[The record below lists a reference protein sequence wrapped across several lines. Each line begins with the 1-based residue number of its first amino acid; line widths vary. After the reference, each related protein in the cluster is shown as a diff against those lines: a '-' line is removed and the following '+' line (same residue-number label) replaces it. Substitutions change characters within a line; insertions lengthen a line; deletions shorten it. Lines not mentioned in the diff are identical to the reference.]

1 MDKYTYVATCR
12 IAAYICVCM
21 VPVECE
27 KYSAESE
34 ILDENSKFPTFYT
47 RLLSFM
53 LYSDY
58 TNGHVCTPFN
68 MYVFRINLGACVF
81 LEM

>member
-27 KYSAESE
+27 KYSVESE
-34 ILDENSKFPTFYT
+34 ILGENS
-47 RLLSFM
+47 
-53 LYSDY
+53 
-58 TNGHVCTPFN
+58 
-68 MYVFRINLGACVF
+68 
-81 LEM
+81 